1 MGDARGQLWAGRR
14 VPSPAPGVPWDAIA
28 PHCHP
33 DVPLGHIP
41 EQASDK
47 VTGDID
53 RSGVSLEGGVGRS
66 PTSLVLRDPFPPLA
80 PTFAPRSA
88 GEDLLAAGAAEGPHH
103 PGAGA
108 AEAEPGP
115 AEPGTSRDPHW
126 DPPPGRVL
134 LHHPPSSPPSLAP
147 AHPCSSLPSSGQVL
161 GRKDP
166 PSAAPRRLPDVPG
179 VGGLGTAGPP
189 G

>member
-47 VTGDID
+47 VTGDMD
-53 RSGVSLEGGVGRS
+53 RSGVSWRGGLAVAPPAWSSGTLS
-66 PTSLVLRDPFPPLA
+66 HPSLPPLL
-80 PTFAPRSA
+80 PDLQEKISW
-88 GEDLLAAGAAEGPHH
+88 LLAQRKDLTIQVQELQRQNQDLQNQVP
-103 PGAGA
+103 
-108 AEAEPGP
+108 
-115 AEPGTSRDPHW
+115 PGTPTGT
-126 DPPPGRVL
+126 PPPGRVL